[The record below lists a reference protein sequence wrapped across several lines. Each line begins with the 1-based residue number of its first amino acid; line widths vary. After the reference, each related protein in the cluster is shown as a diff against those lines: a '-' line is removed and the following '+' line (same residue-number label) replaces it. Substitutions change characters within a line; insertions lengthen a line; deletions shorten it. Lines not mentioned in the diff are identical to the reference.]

1 MKILMSLAGQYFP
14 PDIRVEKEARTLLQA
29 GHEVFLL
36 CENRKDGLSEE
47 TVDGMKVLRIKRS
60 PPGFWRRIWN
70 ASCCRIY
77 SPLWRKS
84 LAHIVEQEKI
94 EALHI
99 HDLPM
104 VKMGLSVAQEFSI
117 PLVADMHENYPIYV
131 QVGRHNRNL
140 RNRLLIT
147 IVDPVWVWK
156 LVERHCLKRADRVI
170 AVSDE
175 SREHFV
181 QDCDVPSDKA
191 TVVMNAEDPENL
203 CSIPIKDSIVKKYQS
218 YFTISYIGGFSHH
231 RGIQTAITAMPEIV
245 REIPNARLLLVGS
258 GTYENE
264 LRTLAQEKEVAQ
276 AVEFTGHQP
285 FSLVPS
291 YVAASQ
297 VCLIPYIFSAQ
308 TDASSPHKL
317 FQYMAMGKPVIVS
330 SMRSLG
336 RVISETGAGLVF
348 TAGDPVALAEAVI
361 KLYKDKSLALRMG
374 EAGEK
379 AVREKY
385 SWAAEGIKLIE
396 LYKNLAVDKKEVRA
410 KSTGN
415 QNRLSP

>member
-1 MKILMSLAGQYFP
+1 VKILMSLAGQYFP

-29 GHEVFLL
+29 GHQVFLL

-47 TVDGMKVLRIKRS
+47 TVDGIKVLRIKTS
-60 PPGFWRRIWN
+60 PPGFWRRLWN

-84 LAHIVEQEKI
+84 LARIVEQEKI

-104 VKMGLSVAQEFSI
+104 VKTGLSVALGFGI

-131 QVGRHNRNL
+131 QVSRNNRNL

-156 LVERHCLKRADRVI
+156 LLERHCLKRADRVI

-181 QDCDVPSDKA
+181 QDCGVPSDKV
-191 TVVMNAEDPENL
+191 TVVMNAEDPEDF

-218 YFTISYIGGFSHH
+218 CFTISYIGGFSHH
-231 RGIQTAITAMPEIV
+231 RGIQTAIAAMPEIV
-245 REIPNARLLLVGS
+245 QEIPNARLLLVGS
-258 GTYENE
+258 GTYENA
-264 LRTLAQEKEVAQ
+264 LRPLAQEKEVAQ

-330 SMRSLG
+330 SMKSLG
-336 RVISETGAGLVF
+336 RVISETGAGLVY
-348 TAGDPVALAEAVI
+348 TAGDADSLAEAVI
-361 KLYKDKSLALRMG
+361 KLHRNSELAHGMG
-374 EAGEK
+374 EAGRK

-385 SWAAEGIKLIE
+385 NWSAEGRKLVNI
-396 LYKNLAVDKKEVRA
+396 YQNLHMGQG
-410 KSTGN
+410 TH
-415 QNRLSP
+415 